1 MNNSIPGNKI
11 RHLAVLLVFATI
23 LILFLV
29 QRGGLV
35 LLGGQHVYHPSFDEP
50 ASGTLAYDLTQDH
63 VRAPFF
69 TYQYFDHTGDVLLE
83 ALMLVP
89 IYKLFGCSL
98 LNLKLFAI
106 SSAFV
111 TLLVWLIFMKRY
123 QGLWAAMF
131 FGILYAFP
139 PPTFAR
145 LNVMGTLSSHHL
157 LNAIMA
163 LQMLLLFRI
172 LENKEKISPWLLW
185 GFGFFAGLGTYAF
198 YTYIIFNFFC
208 IGFLFIFRLSAFK
221 LRSIGLFLCG
231 ALAGFS
237 PWIVRSF
244 FSLAGGRFLKSLLS
258 GGSGGRELWNIIL
271 TFCYN
276 LPHSLSYSYPAR
288 TIGLAAIVFTL
299 FVLCLMGIV
308 IQNAVSAVL
317 FSTAGS
323 LRIKLQNAPMP
334 AVMGLLMCFFPLC
347 FLLAVSLS
355 SKQIAPFEYWQN
367 IGLFATFA
375 PQDCIRYRWFHI
387 LYPFYFAVAGI
398 GLTLIINKLCLS
410 KFFKSI
416 FISFYLL
423 FLLLG
428 ISKSLQLFSQSD
440 QSLLSCYKGYN
451 FDLMAIPF
459 ILGSV
464 SPRELTQAEKII
476 ADYPEENK
484 PAMYECL
491 GTKVT
496 LELLHK
502 QDKESQLLSCIQKV
516 PEVYLNSFIF
526 GVVRTAQIVSAREFS
541 PFIAIL
547 ARHWPNLFYE
557 NWGFRYLAYKY
568 YGCLINQK
576 VLLENIPAAE
586 QWFYKNTLNKF
597 RDDIKASDRQ
607 ADEKQLL
614 QELISI
620 PKPYQQSAVKGL
632 GKFIGSEMLFDPLC
646 RVDYPLDS
654 KFGFIVPVSLQDA
667 FYEGIGRGF
676 AETLCRFWRRLM
688 PPEKISPAAYRR
700 GLETELQRCITLM
713 SKMPQRVL
721 PVIRKGFTMELNERH
736 MPPAIKN
743 FLNSVSG
750 QDKVGYLSYP
760 Y

>member
-1 MNNSIPGNKI
+1 MNYSIPKNRTQDRK
-11 RHLAVLLVFATI
+11 VLLVLAII
-23 LILFLV
+23 LILFLA

-35 LLGGQHVYHPSFDEP
+35 LLGGQHVYHPSCDEP
-50 ASGTLAYDLTQDH
+50 ATGTLACDLTKGH
-63 VRAPFF
+63 IRAPFF
-69 TYQYFDHTGDVLLE
+69 SYQYFDHTGDVLLE
-83 ALMLVP
+83 SLLLVP

-98 LNLKLFAI
+98 LNMKLFAI
-106 SSAFV
+106 GSSFV
-111 TLLVWLIFMKRY
+111 TLLVWLLFMKRY

-131 FGILYAFP
+131 FGILFAFP

-145 LNVMGTLSSHHL
+145 LNAMGTLSSHHL
-157 LNAIMA
+157 LNPIMA
-163 LQMLLLFRI
+163 LQLLLLFRI

-208 IGFLFIFRLSAFK
+208 IGFLFIFQLSAFK
-221 LRSIGLFLCG
+221 LRSIGMFLCG
-231 ALAGFS
+231 SLAGFS

-244 FSLAGGRFLKSLLS
+244 FSLSGGRFLKSLLS
-258 GGSGGRELWNIIL
+258 GGSGGMELWNIIL

-299 FVLCLMGIV
+299 FVLFLMGIV
-308 IQNAVSAVL
+308 IKHAVSAVL
-317 FSTAGS
+317 FGTAGS
-323 LRIKLQNAPMP
+323 LHSKLQNAPMP
-334 AVMGLLMCFFPLC
+334 AVMGLFMCFFPLF

-398 GLTLIINKLCLS
+398 GLITIFNKLHLS
-410 KFFKSI
+410 KYFKVI
-416 FISFYLL
+416 PISFYLL
-423 FLLLG
+423 FLFLG

-451 FDLMAIPF
+451 FDLMATPF

-464 SPRELTQAEKII
+464 SPRELTKAEQITV
-476 ADYPEENK
+476 DYPEESK
-484 PAMYECL
+484 PAIYECL

-502 QDKESQLLSCIQKV
+502 QDKESQLLSYIQKV
-516 PEVYLNSFIF
+516 PEVYLNNFIF
-526 GVVRTAQIVSAREFS
+526 GVVRTAQIVSAHEFS
-541 PFIAIL
+541 PFRTIL

-557 NWGFRYLAYKY
+557 NWGFRYFAYKY

-576 VLLENIPAAE
+576 VLLANIPTSE

-597 RDDIKASDRQ
+597 RRDIKASDRQ
-607 ADEKQLL
+607 AEENKLL

-620 PKPYQQSAVKGL
+620 PDPFRHNAVKGI
-632 GKFIGSEMLFDPLC
+632 GKFIGSQMLFDPLY
-646 RVDYPLDS
+646 RIDYPLDS
-654 KFGFIVPVSLQDA
+654 RFGFILPVSLQDA

-676 AETLCRFWRRLM
+676 AETLCCFWRRLM
-688 PPEKISPAAYRR
+688 PPEELSPASYRR
-700 GLETELQRCITLM
+700 GIEVELQRCITQM
-713 SKMPQRVL
+713 SKMSGQVL
-721 PVIRKGFTMELNERH
+721 PIIQKGFIMELNERH
-736 MPPAIKN
+736 LLPAIKN
-743 FLNSVSG
+743 FLNSVSVLN
-750 QDKVGYLSYP
+750 KLGYLAYP
-760 Y
+760 H